1 MTGNDE
7 HPLLI
12 LTGNL
17 MKRGC
22 RRQVPSMGIDQELIY
37 AINGAIV
44 RSLAATSENTS
55 FPQVNDSLEVDDCEV
70 DGFVF
75 DHSCSSERLH
85 DNGRSNVF
93 EQPYPR
99 FDSSNLVY
107 PSGTVSGSSSPMD
120 HTQESEILSHIPP
133 ATPVWTFV
141 PDEKLLAQYQ
151 KSSNS
156 PIPPLGSIH
165 LPQSTHVYIDS
176 KYLEKVV
183 PEERS
188 DIEIVTKLFMHS
200 DNVNPEMITQ
210 AIKTLLLF
218 LKTSYIDTLVL
229 SIASND
235 SDMASYDS
243 ILELWPKLEEA
254 YKDNIIRGLGVADF
268 SPEQLGMFLSKVK
281 NQPITNQIRLSY
293 ENAKELMDF
302 GKENNVEMTAHKD
315 PKG

>member
-1 MTGNDE
+1 MTDNDE
-7 HPLLI
+7 HELLI

-22 RRQVPSMGIDQELIY
+22 RRQVPSMETDQELIY

-44 RSLAATSENTS
+44 RSLSKINESAQFSPT
-55 FPQVNDSLEVDDCEV
+55 NDSLEVEDCEV

-75 DHSCSSERLH
+75 DHSCSSERLYDH
-85 DNGRSNVF
+85 GQSNVF

-99 FDSSNLVY
+99 FDSSNLIY
-107 PSGTVSGSSSPMD
+107 SSGIVSNSSSMNQI
-120 HTQESEILSHIPP
+120 QESEILSHIPP

-141 PDEKLLAQYQ
+141 SDEKLLVQYQ
-151 KSSNS
+151 VSSNS
-156 PIPPLGSIH
+156 PIPSLGSVH

-200 DNVNPEMITQ
+200 DNVKPEMATQ

-218 LKTSYIDTLVL
+218 LKTNYIDTLVL

-235 SDMASYDS
+235 SDIASYDHV
-243 ILELWPKLEEA
+243 LELWPILEEA
-254 YKDNIIRGLGVADF
+254 HKNNTIRRLGVADF
-268 SPEQLGMFLSKVK
+268 SPEQLEMLLSKVK

-293 ENAKELMDF
+293 ENAKQLMEF
-302 GKENNVEMTAHKD
+302 GKENNVEMTTHKD